1 MPGQR
6 VGAAEAARKAENT
19 SGSGLEQQRRIVAA
33 AAHAQ
38 AIISNIENVV
48 VGKRQT
54 IEYALAA
61 ALAGGHIL
69 LEDVPGLGKTMLARA
84 LSVSIGLEFRR
95 IQFTADL
102 MPSDIVG
109 GPVYNPKDGSFS
121 LRLGPVF
128 ANIVLADEINRANPR
143 AQSALLEC
151 MEEGQITLDRQTVR
165 LPAPFMV
172 VATQNPIDMAGT
184 YPLPEAQL
192 DRFLVRLSLG
202 YPEPKVEA
210 AFIDAQQFAHPIS
223 ALQPACDATQFAAL
237 ADAARHVTMSPE
249 LQHFATAIVNATRK
263 SSLVRHGASPR
274 GTLGLA
280 RMARALSCIRGVAYV
295 DPAVVR
301 ELAVPVLAHRMVL
314 QPQVAAQ
321 RSAASVVQELLAA
334 QATPR

>member
-1 MPGQR
+1 
-6 VGAAEAARKAENT
+6 
-19 SGSGLEQQRRIVAA
+19 LDQQRIRAA

-38 AIISNIENVV
+38 AIIANVEKV
-48 VGKRQT
+48 LVGKRQAV
-54 IEYALAA
+54 EYALAA
-61 ALAGGHIL
+61 AVAGGHVLI
-69 LEDVPGLGKTMLARA
+69 EDVPGLGKTMLARA
-84 LSVSIGLEFRR
+84 LSVSIGLDFRR

-128 ANIVLADEINRANPR
+128 ANVVLADEINRANPR

-151 MEEGQITLDRQTVR
+151 MEEGQVTLDGQTVR
-165 LPAPFMV
+165 LPQPFV
-172 VATQNPIDMAGT
+172 VLATQNPIDMAGT

-192 DRFLVRLSLG
+192 DRFLIRLSLG
-202 YPEPKVEA
+202 FPDAQVEA
-210 AFIDAQQFAHPIS
+210 GLIASQQFAHPIAS
-223 ALQPACDATQFAAL
+223 LQPACAPQQFAGL
-237 ADAARHVTMSPE
+237 AEASRHVVMSPE
-249 LQHFATAIVNATRK
+249 LAGFATAIVASTRR

-280 RMARALSCIRGVAYV
+280 RMARALSCIRGIPYV

-301 ELAVPVLAHRMVL
+301 ELAVPVLAHRIVL

-321 RSAASVVQELLAA
+321 RTAASAVQELLQA

>member
-1 MPGQR
+1 MPQR
-6 VGAAEAARKAENT
+6 RQGT
-19 SGSGLEQQRRIVAA
+19 QGSGLEQQGRIVAA

-48 VGKRQT
+48 VGKRPT

-84 LSVSIGLEFRR
+84 LAVSIGLEFRR

-102 MPSDIVG
+102 MPSDILG

-128 ANIVLADEINRANPR
+128 ANVVLADEINRANPR
-143 AQSALLEC
+143 AQSALLEA

-165 LPAPFMV
+165 LPAPFVV

-202 YPEPKVEA
+202 YPDPKVEA
-210 AFIDAQQFAHPIS
+210 ALIDAQQFAHPIA
-223 ALQPACDATQFAAL
+223 ALRPACDATQFAAL
-237 ADAARHVTMSPE
+237 AEAARHVTMSPE
-249 LQHFATAIVNATRK
+249 LQHFATALVTATRK

-280 RMARALSCIRGVAYV
+280 RMARALSCIRGVPYV

-301 ELAVPVLAHRMVL
+301 ELAVPVLAHRIVL

-321 RSAASVVQELLAA
+321 RSTASVVRELLAA

>member
-1 MPGQR
+1 VKPQD
-6 VGAAEAARKAENT
+6 
-19 SGSGLEQQRRIVAA
+19 RITAA

-38 AIISNIENVV
+38 AIIANIENVI
-48 VGKRQT
+48 VGKRET

-61 ALAGGHIL
+61 AMAGGHVL

-84 LSVSIGLEFRR
+84 LAVSIGLDFRR

-109 GPVYNPKDGSFS
+109 GPVYNPKDGSFA
-121 LRLGPVF
+121 LRHGPVF
-128 ANIVLADEINRANPR
+128 ANVVLADEINRANPR

-151 MEEGQITLDRQTVR
+151 MEEGQLTLDGQTVR
-165 LPAPFMV
+165 LPQPFV
-172 VATQNPIDMAGT
+172 VLATQNPVDMAGT

-202 YPEPKVEA
+202 YPDAQVEA
-210 AFIDAQQFAHPIS
+210 GLIDAQQFAHPIAS
-223 ALQPACDATQFAAL
+223 LGPVCDARHFADL
-237 ADAARHVTMSPE
+237 VDGARQVTMSPE
-249 LQHFATAIVNATRK
+249 LSRFATAIVGATRK
-263 SSLVRHGASPR
+263 SSHIRYGASPR

-280 RMARALSCIRGVAYV
+280 RMARALSCIRGVPYV
-295 DPAVVR
+295 DPAVIR
-301 ELAVPVLAHRMVL
+301 EVATPVLAHRIVL

-321 RSAASVVQELLAA
+321 RASAGVIQELLAL